1 MKFINNLFL
10 FLFFVLANQIKA
22 QIVTQPSNVT
32 ICGNKT
38 VNFKTKHTY
47 TAIKSQN
54 WQVKSTSGSKWINLS
69 SIGCYSNTSTDSLI
83 INNAPDT
90 INNYEYRF
98 FITRSGGNDSSQS
111 AKLTIN
117 TVPIS
122 PTTSS
127 SNISLCKNAAS
138 ITLTANNSTGCSLNW
153 YTTSTGGT
161 SSSAAPTV
169 ATTTVGTTKYY
180 VSQTN
185 NTTKCES
192 SRLEISVTINDL
204 PTKPTVISNFINYCQ
219 NQSSTQLSATSSSNC
234 SLYWYNSLTATGGTS
249 TAPTPSTA
257 TVGSTIYYVG
267 QTNNTTACESSRN
280 DITVTIDALPGI
292 SSSSSNSTI
301 CEGGNTNFTIS
312 ASGTNISYQ
321 WQVDNGSGTYTNI
334 STAGSNP
341 SYSNFNTATLS
352 LSSIPSSCNNF
363 QYRCLVTG
371 KCSPSVYSTPS
382 KLTVN
387 TAPVISS
394 NTSNSTIC
402 ENNSTSFSVT
412 ATGTSLQYQWQV
424 NTGSGFT
431 NISSAGT
438 NPVYQNFTSGT
449 LNVNSVIASN
459 NNFVYRCNISGT
471 CSPSVTSGTATLTVF
486 TAPKITSQP
495 SSIITCEGTTNYF
508 EAVANGSN
516 LTYQWQ
522 VNKGKGWADIQSTGS
537 NPAYYNYQTSK
548 LTVDNPVQW
557 NDGYQYR
564 CIING
569 SCTPSVTTNS
579 VLLSVDSKPTITSNA
594 NNTDACFGS
603 TVVFFISATGTRL
616 NYLWQVASVTG
627 SWINIDSTPP
637 FSNYKNHRSSQL
649 TVNESKV
656 NSKFRAIVSNA
667 GCLSATTNET
677 KLKVNN
683 LPNVNA
689 GNDVD
694 ICYGSNGQLSAT
706 ITSNYK
712 SIKWS
717 PTTGIDNIQ
726 IINPIVSTS
735 IETTYEIVV
744 IDSNNCANSDQVK
757 VNIVALPKYSTTI
770 DRSEIC
776 QLDSSKLVITT
787 TDGIDW
793 TPKQNIKQLTAG
805 TFYIYPKTTT
815 NYNFVITN
823 KKGCQSTFSSD
834 IKVNNLPNTVAG
846 KSTAICIGNKLQ
858 LDASGAQ
865 FYKWKKDSTLNST
878 NISNPIANPMRTQQ
892 YFVMGTTT
900 FGCSKWDSIKVTVN
914 PLPIINLLSNPS
926 SCINIP
932 NDIEISTNANKISWN
947 ADSGLTKL
955 NTASPTFVGKRNTTL
970 TVTVTDSNACRQSK
984 SFEYIVF
991 PLPKLELSTSNATIC
1006 GGQNTTITAQG
1017 AVSYTWTGPFF
1028 IQDQFKG
1035 TTLITPKST
1044 SFYYVTGINSNKC
1057 QRTDSIQ
1064 IKVISN
1070 PNPKIIGDTFVCKN
1084 QNWATFSITNNNPDN
1099 TIRWK
1104 AVNGDLQSGEIS
1116 ENVSIR
1122 WGKTAIGAISATE
1135 TMNVF
1140 PYCYTTTSRTVN
1152 MGKGQAQ
1159 NPTIIFAKGN
1169 TIKSNI
1175 LIADNKTYYIYQ
1187 WGFEDKKTNVRT
1199 IIGKNQTWCAFDNID
1214 TVKYRYFVLTN
1225 TDINNICPNITYF
1238 NTPHYSNTD
1247 LVENINIQLFPNPV
1261 DKYLTIGGLSE
1272 ELKTIQIIDEVGKS
1286 YPYEVVNNAVDISA
1300 LAQGIYFL
1308 QLTTK
1313 NQDIRAKF
1321 IVQR

>member
-1 MKFINNLFL
+1 MKFSEKSLFIIFLLITNVARSQITSQPNNI
-10 FLFFVLANQIKA
+10 A
-22 QIVTQPSNVT
+22 

-54 WQVKSTSGSKWINLS
+54 WQVKSPSSSKWINLS
-69 SIGCYSNTSTDSLI
+69 NIGCYSYTNTDSLI

-98 FITRSGGNDSSQS
+98 FIIRTSGNDSSQS

-122 PTTSS
+122 PTASS

-138 ITLTANNSTGCSLNW
+138 ITLSANNSTGCSLNW

-161 SSSAAPTV
+161 SSSVAPTV
-169 ATTTVGTTKYY
+169 VTTTVGTTKYY

-249 TAPTPSTA
+249 TAPTPSTS

-292 SSSSSNSTI
+292 SSASSNSTI

-312 ASGTNISYQ
+312 ASGTNITYQ
-321 WQVDNGSGTYTNI
+321 WQVDNGSGTFTNI
-334 STAGSNP
+334 SSAGSSP
-341 SYSNFNTATLS
+341 SYSNFITATLS

-363 QYRCLVTG
+363 QYRCLVSG
-371 KCSPSVYSTPS
+371 KCNPSVYSTPS

-387 TAPVISS
+387 TAPIISS
-394 NTSNSTIC
+394 SPSNSTIC
-402 ENNSTSFSVT
+402 ENNSTSFSVS

-424 NTGSGFT
+424 NTGSGFI
-431 NISSAGT
+431 NITSAGT
-438 NPVYQNFTSGT
+438 NPIYQNFTSGT

-495 SSIITCEGTTNYF
+495 SSVISCEGSINYY
-508 EAVANGSN
+508 EAIASGSN

-537 NPAYYNYQTSK
+537 NPSYYNYQNSK

-579 VLLSVDSKPTITSNA
+579 VILSVDSKPIITSNA
-594 NNTDACFGS
+594 NNAEACFGS
-603 TVVFFISATGTRL
+603 SVVFSISATGSRL
-616 NYLWQVASVTG
+616 NYLWQVASVSG

-637 FSNYKNHRSSQL
+637 FSNYKNCRSSQL

-677 KLKVNN
+677 KLIVNN

-694 ICYGSNGQLSAT
+694 ICYGYNGQLSAT
-706 ITSNYK
+706 ISSNYK

-717 PTTGIDNIQ
+717 PTTGLDNIQ
-726 IINPIVSTS
+726 IINPIVSTN
-735 IETTYEIVV
+735 IETTYEIAV
-744 IDSNNCANSDQVK
+744 IDSNNCVNSDQVK
-757 VNIVALPKYSTTI
+757 VNIIALPKYSTTI

-776 QLDSSKLVITT
+776 QLDSSKLTITT
-787 TDGIDW
+787 ADVIDW
-793 TPKQNIKQLTAG
+793 TPKQNIKQMTAG
-805 TFYIYPKTTT
+805 AFYIYPLTST
-815 NYNFVITN
+815 NYTFVFTN
-823 KKGCQSTFSSD
+823 KKGCQSTYSSFT
-834 IKVNNLPNTVAG
+834 P
-846 KSTAICIGNKLQ
+846 
-858 LDASGAQ
+858 
-865 FYKWKKDSTLNST
+865 
-878 NISNPIANPMRTQQ
+878 ANGYRLR
-892 YFVMGTTT
+892 YF
-900 FGCSKWDSIKVTVN
+900 
-914 PLPIINLLSNPS
+914 
-926 SCINIP
+926 
-932 NDIEISTNANKISWN
+932 
-947 ADSGLTKL
+947 SGL
-955 NTASPTFVGKRNTTL
+955 
-970 TVTVTDSNACRQSK
+970 
-984 SFEYIVF
+984 
-991 PLPKLELSTSNATIC
+991 
-1006 GGQNTTITAQG
+1006 
-1017 AVSYTWTGPFF
+1017 
-1028 IQDQFKG
+1028 
-1035 TTLITPKST
+1035 
-1044 SFYYVTGINSNKC
+1044 
-1057 QRTDSIQ
+1057 
-1064 IKVISN
+1064 
-1070 PNPKIIGDTFVCKN
+1070 
-1084 QNWATFSITNNNPDN
+1084 
-1099 TIRWK
+1099 
-1104 AVNGDLQSGEIS
+1104 
-1116 ENVSIR
+1116 
-1122 WGKTAIGAISATE
+1122 
-1135 TMNVF
+1135 
-1140 PYCYTTTSRTVN
+1140 
-1152 MGKGQAQ
+1152 
-1159 NPTIIFAKGN
+1159 
-1169 TIKSNI
+1169 
-1175 LIADNKTYYIYQ
+1175 
-1187 WGFEDKKTNVRT
+1187 
-1199 IIGKNQTWCAFDNID
+1199 
-1214 TVKYRYFVLTN
+1214 
-1225 TDINNICPNITYF
+1225 
-1238 NTPHYSNTD
+1238 
-1247 LVENINIQLFPNPV
+1247 
-1261 DKYLTIGGLSE
+1261 
-1272 ELKTIQIIDEVGKS
+1272 
-1286 YPYEVVNNAVDISA
+1286 
-1300 LAQGIYFL
+1300 
-1308 QLTTK
+1308 
-1313 NQDIRAKF
+1313 
-1321 IVQR
+1321 